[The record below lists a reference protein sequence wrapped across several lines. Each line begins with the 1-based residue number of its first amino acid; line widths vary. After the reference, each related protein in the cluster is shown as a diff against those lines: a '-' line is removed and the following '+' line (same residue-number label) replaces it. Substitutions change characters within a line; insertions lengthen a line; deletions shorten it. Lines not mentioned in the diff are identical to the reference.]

1 MNSKK
6 VKKVNAKKNV
16 DQGGRPSKLSE
27 TVVNKLEAAALL
39 DCTISEM
46 CFSAG
51 ISRETYYSW
60 IKKDQK
66 LSDKLKVFRAAPVFK
81 ARQELI
87 KGLEGNPELCLKYLE
102 RKKADEFSKE
112 PKLKDILQPD

>member
-1 MNSKK
+1 MNRTK
-6 VKKVNAKKNV
+6 VNKVNAK
-16 DQGGRPSKLSE
+16 QRGGRPSKLTG
-27 TVVNKLEAAALL
+27 TVVSKLEAAALL

-51 ISRETYYSW
+51 ISRDTYYSW

-81 ARQELI
+81 AR
-87 KGLEGNPELCLKYLE
+87 LE
-102 RKKADEFSKE
+102 
-112 PKLKDILQPD
+112 DILQPD